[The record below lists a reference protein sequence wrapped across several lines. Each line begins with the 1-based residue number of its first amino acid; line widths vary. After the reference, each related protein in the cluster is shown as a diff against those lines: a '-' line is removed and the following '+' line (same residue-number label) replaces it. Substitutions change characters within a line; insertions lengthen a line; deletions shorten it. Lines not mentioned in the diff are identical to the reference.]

1 MKLTKSDAGTY
12 IQLSEVYS
20 STSTLSPVSLQ
31 TLFLPFSV
39 ILEGPEG
46 CQEALRKSVC
56 SETALSLSTQELGPP
71 GLVPVSSEYIS

>member
-20 STSTLSPVSLQ
+20 STSTLS
-31 TLFLPFSV
+31 
-39 ILEGPEG
+39 
-46 CQEALRKSVC
+46 
-56 SETALSLSTQELGPP
+56 LSTQELGPP